1 MNILFIG
8 KPGSGKGSITQ
19 NLLADGFLQLSTG
32 DLLRKE
38 VETGSVEGKEIEELL
53 KQGKFATDET
63 IFKIVD
69 SFLTEN
75 AGKSVIFDG
84 YPRNVKQAKACLENG
99 MVFDKVFLIDVTD
112 DLVKERIVNRRVHTA
127 SGRVYNTKTMPPKV
141 EGKDDLTG
149 DVLTHRYDDKLEVL
163 DNRLKNFND
172 LTFPIVAFL
181 QQKGIEVKTIDGAS
195 PMEDQLAQVKSS
207 VFVDKKKKPRSI

>member
-1 MNILFIG
+1 MIRMIR
-8 KPGSGKGSITQ
+8 SITQ